1 VFFLLPRNGEDTT
14 VLSSPDEESALK
26 LVYLA
31 IYEASKKWTMS
42 IPKWR
47 EAPNHFMI
55 IFEDRLPTVMRN

>member
-1 VFFLLPRNGEDTT
+1 LLPRNGEDPT

-31 IYEASKKWTMS
+31 IHEAYKKWTMS
-42 IPKWR
+42 ISIWR
-47 EAPNHFMI
+47 EAPNHFII